1 MKRYDLGDPKDVE
14 KLNKLLNPAGISI
27 EKGMFDLYVLIEMSR
42 YERMIRRRAGRRT
55 VQTQHIR
62 NKVFTLKSERK
73 SIREISNLTG
83 ISVGSV
89 MNILKDYEEE
99 EEGDQILL
107 DI

>member
-1 MKRYDLGDPKDVE
+1 MEKYDLGDPKDVK
-14 KLNKLLNPAGISI
+14 KLNSLLNPAGISFQ
-27 EKGMFDLYVLIEMSR
+27 KGILDLYVLIEMSR

-99 EEGDQILL
+99 KESDQIRL